1 MAANRWQL
9 EPALVRAYCE
19 GAGDYIE
26 WAIELGVE
34 YQPDQLYNSSI
45 AAIASGHVPTGYG
58 ARFLEVLH
66 GHATSR
72 GTQVVTNTRVE
83 RLLVENGQVV
93 GVHADG
99 QDIRAGAVI
108 LACGGLGGAD
118 RALLAEYYPDA
129 VRPGGQHG
137 HIGRETNRSDAIPLG
152 LDAGAVVAPSTI
164 NCGLVSL
171 APDFDMNE
179 VEAFLPAW
187 RVFVKREGR
196 RFMDEDAPYAVAGDL
211 VNLQTD
217 ALCFAIFD
225 HDMFLNDN
233 GKGHFDTGMV
243 GTERPSWEHSMFEKN
258 LAKGRIKTADTLEEL
273 GVSIGVHPQALRNNI
288 ATTALSKK
296 GVMRSS
302 SGRCGAP

>member
-1 MAANRWQL
+1 
-9 EPALVRAYCE
+9 
-19 GAGDYIE
+19 
-26 WAIELGVE
+26 
-34 YQPDQLYNSSI
+34 
-45 AAIASGHVPTGYG
+45 
-58 ARFLEVLH
+58 
-66 GHATSR
+66 
-72 GTQVVTNTRVE
+72 
-83 RLLVENGQVV
+83 
-93 GVHADG
+93 
-99 QDIRAGAVI
+99 
-108 LACGGLGGAD
+108 
-118 RALLAEYYPDA
+118 
-129 VRPGGQHG
+129 
-137 HIGRETNRSDAIPLG
+137 
-152 LDAGAVVAPSTI
+152 
-164 NCGLVSL
+164 
-171 APDFDMNE
+171 MNE

-288 ATTALSKK
+288 ERYNSFVEKGRDAQFFRKMRGTVKVERGPFYATEVRAVTIP
-296 GVMRSS
+296 MSS
-302 SGRCGAP
+302 VGLQIDAQAEVHDAADAPIPGL